1 MEKKKAVLNLF
12 LLLILIVLIVVA
24 VVIWRND
31 AKRRKDEK
39 VEENITL
46 RSIGYGSVVSQ
57 LGYIDSGAILNS
69 FISGYN
75 EHNGETVA
83 TVMDFVGMYIFSECD
98 DPEKEFDSKY
108 LEYMRADSKISTEE
122 VIMLQYGAK
131 QQESA
136 LIDSI
141 NSTNVVLEVVENSE
155 IENVSEYLGKFKAKI
170 RTVSAE
176 EGIDQEDWVEF
187 WLLHNGESYYI
198 INYYNTGE

>member
-1 MEKKKAVLNLF
+1 MEKKKAVLNLL
-12 LLLILIVLIVVA
+12 LLLILIALIVVA

-31 AKRRKDEK
+31 AKNRKNEK

-57 LGYIDSGAILNS
+57 LGYIDSGAILNT

-75 EHNGETVA
+75 EHKGETVA
-83 TVMDFVGMYIFSECD
+83 AVMDFVGMYIFSECD

-108 LEYMRADSKISTEE
+108 LEYMRADSKINTEE
-122 VIMLQYGAK
+122 VIMLQYSAK

-141 NSTNVVLEVVENSE
+141 NSTNVKLEVIENTE
-155 IENVSEYLGKFKAKI
+155 IENVSKYLAKFKAKI

-176 EGIDQEDWVEF
+176 EGIDQEDWVDF
-187 WLLHNGESYYI
+187 WLLHNGEVYYV
-198 INYYNTGE
+198 INYYNAGE